1 MKALILCG
9 GLGTRLRSEIGASQK
24 AVADVDGR
32 PFLYYVVEQ
41 LAQAGLKDL
50 VFCTHYQS
58 EQVEQF
64 VASLPDDAARQVA
77 IVREPTAMGTGGALL
92 HAVSTLRYEGAF
104 IALNADT
111 YLDASAYRAAASA
124 SPPSIVVTPIDD
136 CERYG
141 AVQVDDAQRVIAV
154 EEKGKIGPGLISAGV
169 YGLHT
174 RYLSAFP
181 VAPLS
186 MEKDIIPALIS
197 EQSLVATR
205 YDGPFLDI
213 GTPDSLK
220 FIREHGVQKLQ

>member
-32 PFLYYVVEQ
+32 PFLHYVIQQ

-58 EQVEQF
+58 GQVEEF
-64 VASLPDDAARQVA
+64 AASLPDDPERRVA
-77 IVREPTAMGTGGALL
+77 IVCEPTAMGTGGALTYAL
-92 HAVSTLRYEGAF
+92 AQLRYDGPF
-104 IALNADT
+104 VALNADT
-111 YLDASAYRAAASA
+111 YLDASAYRAAADMQA
-124 SPPSIVVTPIDD
+124 PALVVTPIDD

-141 AVQVDDAQRVIAV
+141 AVQIDEAQRVVEIA
-154 EEKGKIGPGLISAGV
+154 EKGKTGPGLISAGV

-174 RYLSAFP
+174 RQLNRFP
-181 VAPLS
+181 VKPLS
-186 MEKDIIPALIS
+186 MEKDILPALIA
-197 EQSLVATR
+197 EQSLVATVYR
-205 YDGPFLDI
+205 GPFLDI

-220 FIREHGVQKLQ
+220 FIREHGVQKL